1 MIWKQPVDIQ
11 VLNSLTSNSIVKH
24 LGIEFTDY
32 GDNFLSAK
40 MPVDHRTKQPFGLLH
55 GGASVTLAETV
66 GSMASTLVIE
76 DSKRNMAV
84 GVEINANHLIP
95 AVEGFVHATATP
107 FRLGKSLHV
116 WNIEIKNEADKL
128 VCVSRLTIAI
138 IQRRS

>member
-1 MIWKQPVDIQ
+1 MIWKQPIDIKTI
-11 VLNSLTSNSIVKH
+11 NSFASNSIINH
-24 LGIEFTDY
+24 LGIEFTEY

-76 DSKRNMAV
+76 DSTKNIAV

-107 FRLGKSLHV
+107 VRLGKSIHV
-116 WNIEIKNEADKL
+116 WNIEIKNDLDKL
-128 VCVSRLTIAI
+128 ICVSRLTIAI
-138 IQRRS
+138 IQRRN